1 MRYILKPLEK
11 MLNKELREKKIDGSI
26 IVYSLRGGLN
36 LFYVKDG
43 VKYFFFFP
51 LEAKE
56 AYEDWI
62 TYIIDPKEV
71 IDYISKRIGRINTS
85 YIG

>member
-1 MRYILKPLEK
+1 

-26 IVYSLRGGLN
+26 LVYSLRGGLN

-43 VKYFFFFP
+43 VKYFFLFP

-56 AYEDWI
+56 AYGDWI
-62 TYIIDPKEV
+62 AYIIDPREV